1 MDHYYS
7 ISAFNNLDI
16 DKGIDAMYI
25 SPVEVYTQKV
35 IQDMQEQQENC
46 VMTAILNTGIKV
58 DKDELIKALNYDRQQ
73 YQKGYKDGRNELVKA
88 FADEIERTVEQAKY
102 SAQYHAY
109 FVQENSDIFLYGLS
123 LAVDILTRIY
133 EGQKNA

>member
-1 MDHYYS
+1 MDHC
-7 ISAFNNLDI
+7 FNDSTFNT
-16 DKGIDAMYI
+16 GYE

-46 VMTAILNTGIKV
+46 VMNAILKTGVNV

-73 YQKGYKDGRNELVKA
+73 YQKGYKDGRNDLVRA

-102 SAQYHAY
+102 SAQYHAR
-109 FVQENSDIFLYGLS
+109 FVQENNELFLAGLS
-123 LAVDILTRIY
+123 LAVDILKRVY
-133 EGQKNA
+133 EGQNDA